1 MHNAWEVIGMESEL
15 PLLGL
20 LVAAVA
26 ISALARR
33 YGLSAPLILVVA
45 GLAVS
50 FIPGVPDYTLD
61 PEVALLLFL
70 PPLLYSAALES
81 SYLGIRANIRPI
93 GLLSVGAVLFTTT
106 LVGLTVYAVLPELGL
121 PLSFALG
128 AIVAPPDAVAAMSI
142 GRRVGLPRRLVT
154 ILAGESLVNDATAL
168 TAYRVAVGAAL
179 GGGFSLLSGLGQFLL
194 AAVGG
199 VGIGLALAY
208 LVTLVNRMLR
218 DPLVE
223 NTTALLTPFV
233 AYLAAENQY
242 VHTSGVLSVVVA
254 GLFIGH
260 RSSRQSSYGARLQS
274 RSLWRMVDFLLE
286 SVVFGLIG
294 LQLRSVVGAVGGGAQ
309 SSGRLLWAAVAV
321 TAVVIVGRFV
331 WVFPATYLPRRFSHR
346 IAERD
351 PSPPWQ
357 GPFVLSWADMRGVVS
372 LAAAFGL
379 PLTVDDGTPLPGRD
393 IVVFIT
399 FVVVITTLVL
409 QGFTLPGLIR
419 RLGIVGTE
427 TAADNLAEAGAQQS
441 AADAAVAR
449 LDELLA
455 GGEDEVP
462 DDVVARLRE
471 RAELRALQ
479 AWERLGASGPDR
491 AETPQDAYRRLR
503 REMLAV
509 ERTMFV
515 ELRDA
520 GRIDDEVLRRVQ
532 EELDLEEAI
541 LARD

>member
-1 MHNAWEVIGMESEL
+1 MESGL
-15 PLLGL
+15 PLLAL
-20 LVAAVA
+20 LIGAVA
-26 ISALARR
+26 VAALARR
-33 YGLSAPLILVVA
+33 YGVSAPLILVVA
-45 GLAVS
+45 GLGVS
-50 FIPGVPDYTLD
+50 YLPGVPDYTLD
-61 PEVALLLFL
+61 PDVALLLFL

-81 SYLGIRANIRPI
+81 SYVGIRANVRPI
-93 GLLSVGAVLFTTT
+93 GLLSIGAVLFTTA
-106 LVGLTVYAVLPELGL
+106 LVGLTVYALLPDLGM

-128 AIVAPPDAVAAMSI
+128 AIVAPPDAVAATSI
-142 GRRVGLPRRLVT
+142 GRRVGLPRRMVT

-168 TAYRVAVGAAL
+168 TAYRVAVAAAL
-179 GGGFSLLSGLGQFLL
+179 GGTFSLLSGIGQFLF

-199 VGIGLALAY
+199 VAIGLVVAY
-208 LVTLVNRMLR
+208 LVTGLNRLLR

-233 AYLAAENQY
+233 AYLAAENEY

-260 RSSRQSSYGARLQS
+260 RAPRQSSYATRLQS
-274 RSLWRMVDFLLE
+274 RSVWRMVDFLLE
-286 SVVFGLIG
+286 SVVFALIG
-294 LQLRSVVGAVGGGAQ
+294 LQLRSVVDALDAGDR
-309 SSGRLLWAAVAV
+309 SPGRLIWVAV
-321 TAVVIVGRFV
+321 LTTVVVILGRFV
-331 WVFPATYLPRRFSHR
+331 WVFPATYLPRRFSSK
-346 IAERD
+346 IARRD
-351 PSPPWQ
+351 PSPTWQ
-357 GPFVLSWADMRGVVS
+357 VPFVLSWAGMRGVVS

-379 PLTVDDGTPLPGRD
+379 PLTLDDGTPLPGRD
-393 IVVFIT
+393 IVLFIT

-419 RLGIVGTE
+419 RLGIVAAE

-441 AADAAVAR
+441 AADAALAR
-449 LDELLA
+449 LDDLLA
-455 GGEDEVP
+455 VATEHVP
-462 DDVVARLRE
+462 DDVVNRLRE

-479 AWERLGASGPDR
+479 AWERLGDSGPDR
-491 AETPQDAYRRLR
+491 VETPQDAYRRLR

-509 ERTMFV
+509 ERRIFV
-515 ELRDA
+515 ELRDT

>member
-1 MHNAWEVIGMESEL
+1 MDGGL
-15 PLLGL
+15 TLLGL
-20 LVAAVA
+20 LIGAVA
-26 ISALARR
+26 VAALARR

-45 GLAVS
+45 GLGVS

-81 SYLGIRANIRPI
+81 SYLGIRANLRPI
-93 GLLSVGAVLFTTT
+93 GLLSVGAVLFTTAV
-106 LVGLTVYAVLPELGL
+106 VGLTAYWLIPGLGL
-121 PLSFALG
+121 PLAFALG
-128 AIVAPPDAVAAMSI
+128 AIVAPPDAVAATAI
-142 GRRVGLPRRLVT
+142 ARRVGLPRRLVT

-168 TAYRVAVGAAL
+168 TAYRVAVAAAL
-179 GGGFSLLSGLGQFLL
+179 GGSFSLLSGIGQFFL
-194 AAVGG
+194 AAIGG
-199 VGIGLALAY
+199 IAIGLLVAY
-208 LVTLVNRMLR
+208 VVTLLNRWLR

-223 NTTALLTPFV
+223 NTVALLTPFV
-233 AYLAAENQY
+233 AYLAAENEF

-260 RSSRQSSYGARLQS
+260 RSPRQSSYASRLQS

-286 SVVFGLIG
+286 SVVFALIG
-294 LQLRSVVGAVGGGAQ
+294 LQLRTVVGALGAGER
-309 SSGRLLWAAVAV
+309 SPWELIWAAVLV
-321 TAVVIVGRFV
+321 TVVVIVGRFI
-331 WVFPATYLPRRFSHR
+331 WVFPATYLPRRLSRR

-357 GPFVLSWADMRGVVS
+357 GPFVLSWAGMRGVVS

-379 PLTVDDGTPLPGRD
+379 PVALNEGTALPGRD
-393 IVVFIT
+393 IVLFIT
-399 FVVVITTLVL
+399 FVVVIATLVL
-409 QGFTLPGLIR
+409 QGFTLPALIR
-419 RLGIVGTE
+419 RLGVVAAEST
-427 TAADNLAEAGAQQS
+427 ADNLAEAGAQQS
-441 AADAAVAR
+441 AADAALAR
-449 LDELLA
+449 LDALLA
-455 GGEDEVP
+455 AVGDEVP
-462 DDVVARLRE
+462 ADVVNRLRE

-479 AWERLGASGPDR
+479 AWERLGEVGPDR
-491 AETPQDAYRRLR
+491 VETPQEAYRRLR

-509 ERTMFV
+509 ERTVFV